1 MKLAVLGA
9 IATFIGLVLVEL
21 WLRRWVGLG
30 TPLLYQADPH
40 IGYVLAPN
48 QHVRRFGNHVLI
60 NQFSMRSGAIAV
72 ERPANTLRVLL
83 LGDSVANGGTWTNQ
97 PDIVSERMQRM
108 LQPLIQQDLDL
119 SLNSSLD
126 LSLDPCL
133 EQPLDQLSEQRFPAI
148 ALTQLRQVEVLNAS
162 ASSWGPRNQLA
173 YLKQFGSF
181 GAQVIVL
188 LINTDDLFAAMPT
201 SAPVGRDR
209 PYPNRRPR
217 SALTDAVNLG
227 LARFYPSHST
237 QPAPVPERD
246 PVGAN
251 LAAIEQMG
259 AIAQQSDAAFM
270 VAMTPLQRELK
281 QPRDY
286 ELQTRHRLDE
296 FLQQCHISYLD
307 FLPLFREAANPIDL
321 FRDHIHLSLEGT
333 RLVSQALGAAVW
345 DWKQRQR

>member
-9 IATFIGLVLVEL
+9 IATFIGLVLAEL

-40 IGYVLAPN
+40 IGYLLAPN
-48 QHVRRFGNHVLI
+48 QQVQRFGNHVLI
-60 NQFSMRSGAIAV
+60 NQFSMRSGAIAAG
-72 ERPANTLRVLL
+72 RPANTLRVLL

-97 PDIVSERMQRM
+97 PDIVSERMQRI
-108 LQPLIQQDLDL
+108 LQSLIQQGLDL
-119 SLNSSLD
+119 C
-126 LSLDPCL
+126 LDPYL
-133 EQPLDQLSEQRFPAI
+133 KKHPGQALAQRFPTPASD
-148 ALTQLRQVEVLNAS
+148 LTQFRQVEVLNAS
-162 ASSWGPRNQLA
+162 TSSWGPRNQLA

-188 LINTDDLFAAMPT
+188 LINTDDLFAAVPT

-209 PYPNRRPR
+209 HYPNRRPR

-227 LARFYPSHST
+227 LARFYPFHST

-270 VAMTPLQRELK
+270 LAMTPLQREIK

-286 ELQTRHRLDE
+286 ELQTRQRLDE
-296 FLQQCHISYLD
+296 FLQQRHIPYLD
-307 FLPLFREAANPIDL
+307 FLPLFRETVNPSDL

-333 RLVSQALGAAVW
+333 RLVSQVLSAAVW
-345 DWKQRQR
+345 DWRLRQREDC